1 MHQKKH
7 EDKRSLKE
15 LQLMENLFSKDDV
28 IPKDFS
34 SENEEEYFRLLNN
47 KESGKAITNISEF
60 LLE

>member
-1 MHQKKH
+1 VHQKKH